1 MARKITDKQLY
12 KLKNDELKAMFTQVT
27 PYEFYRDV
35 FPAGSLGV
43 HGDLSVRKPNL
54 IYRFACLYVIQWH
67 PEAMLV
73 ASDDMLPVFTGLIEA
88 AKKAA
93 DK

>member
-1 MARKITDKQLY
+1 
-12 KLKNDELKAMFTQVT
+12 
-27 PYEFYRDV
+27 
-35 FPAGSLGV
+35 
-43 HGDLSVRKPNL
+43 VR
-54 IYRFACLYVIQWH
+54 CIQWH

-88 AKKAA
+88 VKKAA

>member
-1 MARKITDKQLY
+1 LEAQCPRK
-12 KLKNDELKAMFTQVT
+12 
-27 PYEFYRDV
+27 
-35 FPAGSLGV
+35 
-43 HGDLSVRKPNL
+43 
-54 IYRFACLYVIQWH
+54 
-67 PEAMLV
+67 AMLV

>member
-1 MARKITDKQLY
+1 MLLDGLRG
-12 KLKNDELKAMFTQVT
+12 NNFV
-27 PYEFYRDV
+27 
-35 FPAGSLGV
+35 
-43 HGDLSVRKPNL
+43 
-54 IYRFACLYVIQWH
+54 CCIQWH

>member
-1 MARKITDKQLY
+1 MKS
-12 KLKNDELKAMFTQVT
+12 KAAV
-27 PYEFYRDV
+27 V
-35 FPAGSLGV
+35 AL
-43 HGDLSVRKPNL
+43 
-54 IYRFACLYVIQWH
+54 CIQWH

>member
-1 MARKITDKQLY
+1 MAFMRY
-12 KLKNDELKAMFTQVT
+12 
-27 PYEFYRDV
+27 
-35 FPAGSLGV
+35 
-43 HGDLSVRKPNL
+43 NL
-54 IYRFACLYVIQWH
+54 LVILYVRCIQWH

>member
-1 MARKITDKQLY
+1 MAFILLVILY
-12 KLKNDELKAMFTQVT
+12 A
-27 PYEFYRDV
+27 R
-35 FPAGSLGV
+35 
-43 HGDLSVRKPNL
+43 
-54 IYRFACLYVIQWH
+54 CIQWH

>member
-1 MARKITDKQLY
+1 VTNYSDK
-12 KLKNDELKAMFTQVT
+12 
-27 PYEFYRDV
+27 
-35 FPAGSLGV
+35 
-43 HGDLSVRKPNL
+43 
-54 IYRFACLYVIQWH
+54 IQWH

>member
-1 MARKITDKQLY
+1 
-12 KLKNDELKAMFTQVT
+12 
-27 PYEFYRDV
+27 
-35 FPAGSLGV
+35 
-43 HGDLSVRKPNL
+43 
-54 IYRFACLYVIQWH
+54 
-67 PEAMLV
+67 MLV

>member
-1 MARKITDKQLY
+1 MPSGPGY
-12 KLKNDELKAMFTQVT
+12 
-27 PYEFYRDV
+27 
-35 FPAGSLGV
+35 GLG
-43 HGDLSVRKPNL
+43 
-54 IYRFACLYVIQWH
+54 IQWH

-73 ASDDMLPVFTGLIEA
+73 ASDDMLPVFTGLIES